1 MPNSGHPD
9 LIFCGTRICPFIT
22 WLLMLQHSIYTVL
35 PLSSAPGRHNPPP
48 FPQSHDVTWHC
59 VHLHHETQPAHRCE
73 QTAGLHT
80 ASLGGTVH
88 NTKLCKTGVSK
99 CHLPVLQLLTQSWF
113 SQEHWEGLQTELAVP
128 QPQRPTALGV
138 CFFFAILRVYCN
150 YIPEHLR
157 DNYKSLAGRHQE
169 H

>member
-1 MPNSGHPD
+1 MFPQHQAPLSGGTLQDCLLPMPNSGHPD
-9 LIFCGTRICPFIT
+9 FIFCRTRICPFIT
-22 WLLMLQHSIYTVL
+22 LLLMLQHSIYTVL

-113 SQEHWEGLQTELAVP
+113 SQEHWEGLQTELA
-128 QPQRPTALGV
+128 LG
-138 CFFFAILRVYCN
+138 FFFCYSQ
-150 YIPEHLR
+150 
-157 DNYKSLAGRHQE
+157 SLLQLHPRTLKR
-169 H
+169 